1 MKQLTCEMC
10 GSTDLMKQ
18 DGVFVCQTC
27 GCKYSVEE
35 AKKMMVE
42 GVVDVTGSTVKVDNS
57 DSINNYLT
65 VAQNALS
72 SSNHQEAEIYAN
84 KVIEIAPTNY
94 LAWIIKGC
102 AAAWQ
107 TTGGNNRFSEA
118 IQCWSNAVDCIDDEK
133 IFELKASI
141 ISEATNIA
149 VSIVSLYSGFFEDYP
164 SDENIQKIRDTVY
177 LLTNSIIE
185 IYDKFSNRLID
196 AGIVSNDNVADL
208 AEGLGLILEQLSNS
222 FADIINSAGV
232 SAANNANQKFGPDQ
246 SDKSDYAYSIWLDEI
261 TNCISILEFAFDI
274 VKKEESINTIF
285 NNLEFLHKSMIDSC
299 SYEYFSGAYS
309 SGYVKNK
316 SLTDTA
322 KKIHRDKISEDSKK
336 KKEKIAQIRKKAE
349 EEKKKKIDAYWAEHK
364 EEKQSLEKERDSLK
378 IQIKDIEKSMY
389 ARVSEISEEKQ
400 NIQGNEEIKN
410 YDTSIQQ
417 LNAELSNL
425 GLFKGKE
432 KKLLQEKIN
441 DLNDKKNTVKSRMK
455 AEEEAIQ
462 KRIEV
467 ERNSFKG
474 KIHTLQLRIDRIG
487 NELTKER

>member
-10 GSTDLMKQ
+10 GSTDLTKQ

-42 GVVDVTGSTVKVDNS
+42 GTVDVTGSTVKVDNS

-107 TTGGNNRFSEA
+107 TTGRNNRFSEA
-118 IQCWSNAVDCIDDEK
+118 IQCWSNAVDCTDDEK
-133 IFELKASI
+133 IFELKESI
-141 ISEATNIA
+141 MSEATNIA
-149 VSIVSLYSGFFEDYP
+149 VSIVSLYSGFFADYP

-196 AGIVSNDNVADL
+196 AGIVSNDDVADL

-222 FADIINSAGV
+222 FADIINAAGV
-232 SAANNANQKFGPDQ
+232 SAGNNANQKFGPDR

-261 TNCISILEFAFDI
+261 TNCISILEFSFDI
-274 VKKEESINTIF
+274 VKEEESVNAIF
-285 NNLEFLHKSMIDSC
+285 NNLEFLHKSIIDSC
-299 SYEYFSGAYS
+299 SYKYDAYW
-309 SGYVKNK
+309 SGYVKNQ
-316 SLTDTA
+316 SLTDA
-322 KKIHRDKISEDSKK
+322 SKKIHRDKIAEYNKK
-336 KKEKIAQIRKKAE
+336 KKEKIATIRKKTE

-389 ARVSEISEEKQ
+389 ARVSEISEEKK

-432 KKLLQEKIN
+432 KKLLREKID
-441 DLNDKKNTVKSRMK
+441 DLYDKKFTVKLKMK

-467 ERNSFKG
+467 ERNSFEK
-474 KIHTLQLRIDRIG
+474 KIRTLQLRIDKID